1 MVLPV
6 NEIERAAAEWAA
18 KVDGGEMPA
27 DLRPAF
33 DAWLAA
39 DPRHLGGYLKVEA
52 ALARVTRL
60 GAEAQSRLDADTVVP
75 LRAVN
80 RRRWIMVGAIAACLT
95 LVVAGGTVW
104 KANSFAAAYET
115 GIGEMRTVGLPDGSS
130 ITLNTGTRA
139 EVHYSLWARDVTLDK
154 GEALFDVAKNKA
166 RPFTVAAGDFSV
178 RAVGTS
184 FAVTRIEQ
192 RPLTVTVREGTV
204 AISGSRVAGTTMVS
218 AGSQAV
224 ASAGGVE
231 VQPAQLSHDLAWLEG
246 RVFFRRQ
253 TLAAAAHEF
262 ERYSSLRIVIADP
275 AIASRTITGTYQAND
290 PAGFAKVVAVLMDL
304 RLETAG
310 NKLYLRQKK
319 A

>member
-1 MVLPV
+1 MALPV
-6 NEIERAAAEWAA
+6 NEIERTAAEWAA
-18 KVDGGEMPA
+18 KVDGGAMPA
-27 DLRPAF
+27 DQRPAF

-39 DPRHLGGYLKVEA
+39 DPRHLGAYLKVEA
-52 ALARVTRL
+52 ALARVSRL
-60 GAEAQSRLDADTVVP
+60 GAEAQSRLGADTVVP
-75 LRAVN
+75 FRTVQ
-80 RRRWIMVGAIAACLT
+80 RRRWVMVGAIAACLT
-95 LVVAGGTVW
+95 LVVTGGTAW
-104 KANSFAAAYET
+104 KVNSFAAAYET
-115 GIGEMRTVGLPDGSS
+115 GIGEMRTVALPDGSS

-139 EVHYSLWARDVTLDK
+139 VVHYSLWARDVTLDK

-192 RPLTVTVREGTV
+192 RPFTVTVREGTV
-204 AISGSRVAGTTMVS
+204 AISGSRITGTTMVS

-224 ASAGGVE
+224 ALTSGVE
-231 VQPAQLSHDLAWLEG
+231 VQTAQLSHDLAWLEG

-253 TLAAAAHEF
+253 TLASAAREF
-262 ERYSSLRIVIADP
+262 ERYSNLRIIITDP
-275 AIASRTITGTYQAND
+275 ETASRTITGTYQAND
-290 PAGFAKVVAVLMDL
+290 PAGFAKAVAVFMDL

-310 NKLYLRQKK
+310 NKLYLKQKK